1 MKTSENALMIYTNS
15 IQYGFKTNAEKK
27 AIREFNELTMRLP
40 WLIRHQQSQLSYE
53 AAVEALRE
61 LPAMSVEKH
70 GFSFTL
76 HQKCINPMLVYSTT
90 CSVSN
95 ASQASPC
102 DACEYLLDEFVKSTQ

>member
-95 ASQASPC
+95 A
-102 DACEYLLDEFVKSTQ
+102 LTR